1 MTSPTITIPAAS
13 LFSSTTAIDSLCIGS
28 GRFLRSVLVP
38 ALVAA
43 NYRPAIIQTRGRTF
57 LDYCCGKDTPTQIEG
72 EGENEFRSWTYEV
85 DTVHF
90 DGRIETINVPFWGAG
105 TLGNPEGK
113 KDILELCSK
122 LGSSNN
128 GDKPLIIGVGVTEA
142 GLSSSSTKAMKD
154 LYDIFVAL
162 SKREH
167 QQKICVINTDNVS
180 KNGNVIQTFM
190 VELAES
196 DEAMQTFLT
205 ESVVFHNTM
214 VDRITSQRP
223 GSDGF
228 VPRAEPTPLKALVI
242 EDLRK
247 ALPSCFAGDTLRKE
261 HGVVIRT
268 VAGKL
273 DADIALKL
281 RIANGIHTAAAHAM
295 ALSGLVTT
303 DVLSPKTDT
312 IDLHS
317 GEVRLL
323 MNYLDSFFEHQ
334 ILNGVEATT
343 EFEAS
348 RSDAQAVYEDWRRRL
363 CHAHFGLST
372 FFITQN
378 GAAKGG
384 IRIGPTIKDLILS
397 SQPIQ
402 CSTVFALAAIL
413 IFLSPASVLKR
424 KTAGNVWV
432 GTLDSKRNTEQSE
445 DIKLTESGTATYADG
460 LTYNLIEGR
469 YDFRCDCDV
478 NETPLPKVLCSIDSG
493 SQPIEYEDVVRS
505 YLCKPNGGNL
515 SSVADTPAF
524 KILVKAVAA
533 LYARIRGGDAILD
546 ILRDLDL
553 EASCECLVDGE

>member
-1 MTSPTITIPAAS
+1 
-13 LFSSTTAIDSLCIGS
+13 
-28 GRFLRSVLVP
+28 LVP

-43 NYRPAIIQTRGRTF
+43 NYRPAIVQTRGRTF
-57 LDYCCGKDTPTQIEG
+57 LEYCCGKDTNNNDPTQIHG
-72 EGENEFRSWTYEV
+72 EGESEFRSWTYEV
-85 DTVHF
+85 DTIHF
-90 DGRIETINVPFWGAG
+90 DGRIETTSVPFWGAG
-105 TLGNPEGK
+105 TLGSPEGK
-113 KDILELCSK
+113 SDVLELCSK
-122 LGSSNN
+122 LGVRNSN

-142 GLSSSSTKAMKD
+142 GLSSSSTKAMND
-154 LYDIFVAL
+154 LYEVFVAL
-162 SKREH
+162 SKRKHHH
-167 QQKICVINTDNVS
+167 QQQICVINTDNVS
-180 KNGNVIQTFM
+180 QNGNAIQTFM
-190 VELAES
+190 MELAEAS
-196 DEAMQTFLT
+196 DEAETMKAFLT
-205 ESVVFHNTM
+205 NSVVFHNTM

-223 GSDGF
+223 GSDGL
-228 VPRAEPTPLKALVI
+228 VPRAEPNPLKALVI
-242 EDLRK
+242 EDLGK
-247 ALPSCFAGDTLRKE
+247 ALPSSFAGDTLRKE
-261 HGVVIRT
+261 HGVVVRS
-268 VAGKL
+268 VSGKL

-303 DVLSPKTDT
+303 DVLSSK
-312 IDLHS
+312 S
-317 GEVRLL
+317 YEARLL
-323 MNYLDSFFEHQ
+323 MKYLDSFFEHQ
-334 ILNGVEATT
+334 ILKAVEATT
-343 EFEAS
+343 KFEGI

-413 IFLSPASVLKR
+413 IFLTPASVL
-424 KTAGNVWV
+424 TSTPAETVWA

-460 LTYNLIEGR
+460 LTYNLMGGQ

-478 NETPLPKVLCSIDSG
+478 NEIPLPKVLCSIDSG
-493 SQPIEYEDVVRS
+493 SQAVDCEDVVRS

-515 SSVADTPAF
+515 LSVADTPTF
-524 KILVKAVAA
+524 GILVKAVAA

-546 ILRDLDL
+546 VLRDLDL
-553 EASCECLVDGE
+553 EASCECLVDGD